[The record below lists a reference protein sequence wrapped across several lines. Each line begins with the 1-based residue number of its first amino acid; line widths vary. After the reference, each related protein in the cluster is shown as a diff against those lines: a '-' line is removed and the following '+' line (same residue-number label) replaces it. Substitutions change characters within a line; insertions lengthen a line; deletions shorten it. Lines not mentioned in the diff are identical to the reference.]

1 MSFSYQVILHPSDVK
16 FSVARIPNK
25 FDNGILLNDLLNDLK
40 NGKKLVREI
49 PTIKVIWDC
58 TKWEWYTLN
67 NRRLWVFQ
75 EMESC
80 GELTYL
86 GMSRVEL
93 IDDANTTI
101 GKTIFKK
108 VQLYEPEWDIRASN
122 NSISDMYSIGNSQTE
137 TSTIDLSRVKKEI
150 VEEEEQDVE
159 KKEEQLKTWSICSSK
174 NQSFASLSSIT
185 RRQRIISHG
194 SGLYGYGFYHIYRRE
209 YLEKIRA
216 AKKRYMRTLKPYDIS
231 NSTRCHY
238 SVSSRRNSV
247 SSLSSDIRKI
257 ALDALSNSAETELRS
272 NSVNYNNMKCDRKRS
287 ISETSDNYCHT
298 SRGKSCIQDWV
309 LVKSRNDTVHSNE
322 SDLCSEEVG
331 GGTCGDLCI
340 IDKDSKQEVDSFVSL
355 KQSGFEFAKLY
366 ELWQERRQEYFRN
379 IRGQLS
385 VTYGAIEGYLC
396 GLCFKKFKH
405 IVDLQQHSEEL
416 LHFACITCGKF
427 FSSYSAL
434 GQHCRVLS
442 HKKD

>member
-1 MSFSYQVILHPSDVK
+1 MSFSYQVILHPCDVK
-16 FSVARIPNK
+16 FSVVQIPNK
-25 FDNGILLNDLLNDLK
+25 FDNGIFLNDLLNDLK
-40 NGKKLVREI
+40 SGKKLVREI
-49 PTIKVIWDC
+49 PRIKVVWDC

-93 IDDANTTI
+93 IEDANTTS
-101 GKTIFKK
+101 GKTVFKK

-122 NSISDMYSIGNSQTE
+122 NSISDMYSIANTE
-137 TSTIDLSRVKKEI
+137 SEASAIDLSKVKKEI
-150 VEEEEQDVE
+150 VDEEEEDIE
-159 KKEEQLKTWSICSSK
+159 KKKKQLKTWSICSSK
-174 NQSFASLSSIT
+174 NQSVASVSSIT

-216 AKKRYMRTLKPYDIS
+216 AKKRFMRKLKPYDIS
-231 NSTRCHY
+231 NSRSY
-238 SVSSRRNSV
+238 DSVSSRCDSI
-247 SSLSSDIRKI
+247 SSLSSDISKI
-257 ALDALSNSAETELRS
+257 VLDASSSSSKTELRP
-272 NSVNYNNMKCDRKRS
+272 NSVNYYKMKVDRKRS
-287 ISETSDNYCHT
+287 ISETSDNYCHN
-298 SRGKSCIQDWV
+298 SRRKSYVQDWV
-309 LVKSRNDTVHSNE
+309 SVKRRNDAIQNNE
-322 SDLCSEEVG
+322 PDLSSQK
-331 GGTCGDLCI
+331 DLFI
-340 IDKDSKQEVDSFVSL
+340 IEKDYKQEVDSFVGL

-379 IRGQLS
+379 IKGQLS
-385 VTYGAIEGYLC
+385 ITYGAVEGYLC

-434 GQHCRVLS
+434 GQHCRALS

>member
-16 FSVARIPNK
+16 FSAAQIPNK

-40 NGKKLVREI
+40 SGKKLVREI
-49 PTIKVIWDC
+49 PTIKVVWDC

-75 EMESC
+75 GMESC

-93 IDDANTTI
+93 IDDANATS

-108 VQLYEPEWDIRASN
+108 VKLYEPEWDIRASN
-122 NSISDMYSIGNSQTE
+122 NSISDMYSIANSQNE
-137 TSTIDLSRVKKEI
+137 TSAIDLSKMLKEI
-150 VEEEEQDVE
+150 GDEEEEDVE
-159 KKEEQLKTWSICSSK
+159 KKEKQLKTWSICSSK
-174 NQSFASLSSIT
+174 SQSVASVSSIT

-216 AKKRYMRTLKPYDIS
+216 AKKRYMRKFKPYDIN
-231 NSTRCHY
+231 NSKCY
-238 SVSSRRNSV
+238 DSVSSRRNSV

-257 ALDALSNSAETELRS
+257 ALDTSSSSSKSEFRS
-272 NSVNYNNMKCDRKRS
+272 NSGVNYYKMKCDRKRS

-298 SRGKSCIQDWV
+298 SRRKSHVQDWV
-309 LVKSRNDTVHSNE
+309 SVKRKNDALCSNE
-322 SDLCSEEVG
+322 SDLISEEVSG
-331 GGTCGDLCI
+331 RCGDLCI
-340 IDKDSKQEVDSFVSL
+340 IEKDYKQEIDSFVSL

-385 VTYGAIEGYLC
+385 ITYGAVEGYLC

-434 GQHCRVLS
+434 GQHCHALS